1 MIDSGQH
8 DALLIEMRD
17 AVEIGLHLVELPEQ
31 PASLYEAVHYALSS
45 KGKRIRPI
53 LTLLSGQLF
62 GADSDGAID
71 AALAVEIF
79 HTFTLVH
86 DDIMDNSDTRR
97 GRETIHVKWD
107 EPTAILV
114 GDMLLGMT
122 PGLLAKTAP
131 ERLVKIL
138 EQHTDTVRVLCE
150 GQILDMEF
158 ESRRDV
164 TVEEYLDMIDR
175 KTGFLLQTSLLYG
188 GLFGRATPDDLKMLS
203 DLGFHL
209 GRAFQIQDD
218 LLDVISTSDSWG
230 KPLGGDLLAGKM
242 TYLLT
247 SVLEQTDSPHFDWWY
262 SSVAAGKLTSPEIE
276 LAHTRLQ
283 EAGVIHSAQEAVIFH
298 FNKVDSILE
307 SLPAGAAA
315 AAIASLIASLRNR
328 TY

>member
-17 AVEIGLHLVELPEQ
+17 AVEIGLHSVELPEQ

-188 GLFGRATPDDLKMLS
+188 GLFGRATPD
-203 DLGFHL
+203 
-209 GRAFQIQDD
+209 
-218 LLDVISTSDSWG
+218 
-230 KPLGGDLLAGKM
+230 
-242 TYLLT
+242 
-247 SVLEQTDSPHFDWWY
+247 
-262 SSVAAGKLTSPEIE
+262 E
-276 LAHTRLQ
+276 L
-283 EAGVIHSAQEAVIFH
+283 V
-298 FNKVDSILE
+298 
-307 SLPAGAAA
+307 
-315 AAIASLIASLRNR
+315 
-328 TY
+328 